1 MNGRH
6 IAAFA
11 ASKYMY
17 DRLTDI
23 VHRQVLLHLNH
34 VTSVNNIEK
43 TWVMTIRLITNWDKN
58 VSQPTTYSCAY

>member
-1 MNGRH
+1 MCIMFFHYAIMQISNKLIIRERNGRH

-43 TWVMTIRLITNWDKN
+43 T
-58 VSQPTTYSCAY
+58 

>member
-1 MNGRH
+1 MQISNKLIIREMNGRH

-43 TWVMTIRLITNWDKN
+43 T
-58 VSQPTTYSCAY
+58 